1 MRLLFCLTDPPRT
14 YNIIPLLLER
24 FMPLLVNVWNNSGVI
39 TRLIGHDKNRKGN
52 IDYDRENQ
60 LKSKVK
66 GEVW

>member
-1 MRLLFCLTDPPRT
+1 MRPLFCLTDPPRT
-14 YNIIPLLLER
+14 NNIIPLLLER

-39 TRLIGHDKNRKGN
+39 TRPTGHDKNRKGN